1 MIRGLVLGNT
11 FWISSRRTIAQIAD
25 LIADQIAVKFNTYN
39 VEVYVDSED
48 LLKRFHRAT

>member
-25 LIADQIAVKFNTYN
+25 LIADQIADQIAVKFNTYN
-39 VEVYVDSED
+39 VPTSIQKIY
-48 LLKRFHRAT
+48 

>member
-1 MIRGLVLGNT
+1 MIRDLVLGNT

-39 VEVYVDSED
+39 VR
-48 LLKRFHRAT
+48 RFRRFIKKIS

>member
-39 VEVYVDSED
+39 VRR
-48 LLKRFHRAT
+48 LRRFIKKIS

>member
-11 FWISSRRTIAQIAD
+11 FWISSRRTIAQFAD

-39 VEVYVDSED
+39 VGPTSIQKIY
-48 LLKRFHRAT
+48 